1 MVAFP
6 QTCQELRTKTV
17 GQRKQMLETLILQRK
32 RGHNRVR
39 RSMPRMGHTLHTR
52 VRLHLRDGD
61 VCGNP
66 NDHHSH
72 SVTSLQWFL
81 PRKQTP
87 CHHTSLKP
95 FSTWRVDVSEGGR
108 WLGRA
113 HTTVSASMLRHA
125 TVRFRCEVGRMPSGT
140 EMNPLSLGQCSCTLV
155 RRRDDPCTTKTLVA
169 SLTVAMTMTND
180 HLYSKLHVNEA
191 LTCPKGQSVWAV
203 PPPWLAKK
211 KKTIDARQI
220 KQCVPLRSLAA

>member
-1 MVAFP
+1 MVSA
-6 QTCQELRTKTV
+6 
-17 GQRKQMLETLILQRK
+17 
-32 RGHNRVR
+32 
-39 RSMPRMGHTLHTR
+39 S
-52 VRLHLRDGD
+52 
-61 VCGNP
+61 
-66 NDHHSH
+66 
-72 SVTSLQWFL
+72 
-81 PRKQTP
+81 QTP

-113 HTTVSASMLRHA
+113 LHSVCIHVEARHSTVSLRGWEDA
-125 TVRFRCEVGRMPSGT
+125 FWYRDET
-140 EMNPLSLGQCSCTLV
+140 LSLGQCSCTLV

-180 HLYSKLHVNEA
+180 HLYSKLPVNEA

-211 KKTIDARQI
+211 KSLDARQI
-220 KQCVPLRSLAA
+220 KQYVANRSLAAWNKVILYLRRE